1 MSKAFPDGESIPR
14 NLEPNSKELR
24 CLFAT
29 EELMNKPDTNIGR
42 VCRGIVQLIPQ
53 GWRYPDICQAKI
65 TLEENVYHSYHFQE
79 SRWVQSADIV
89 VRGRTI
95 GDIQVSYTRD
105 ISGEGRVV
113 FLPEETRLIRTI
125 AERLGHFIIYRQL
138 KQSYDG
144 ESISPKEAVA
154 RKKEWQV
161 VLDLLKQT
169 DKNLYFN
176 MSHKMLNQLCWSG
189 IPEANELRQLA
200 GAGNGLDE
208 RELERDSN
216 QPHPRML
223 LKISDEIVEKIFVVA
238 AEHLSDQDILNRIQ
252 RWIQEDKLSDL
263 ARLANRNL
271 PIADVADA
279 VRRQQQMEAE
289 GANLS
294 SASKRGVV
302 VSLIRRFFSD
312 QLPFINIA
320 KNYTEI
326 GDFYDILQRTIYSSE
341 SHGRLGGKSAGLYL
355 AMKILRSSPQNAEL
369 FANVKVPKTWHVT
382 SDLMYAFMNYNNFD
396 DIIEQKYKDP
406 EQIRDEYPYIVQTF
420 KNAPFP
426 PEIVKGISVALD
438 EFEGKPLIVR
448 SSSLLEDSVGAVFSG
463 KYKSLFLTNQGSKK
477 ERLSALLD
485 AIAEVYSSVFSSDPL
500 EYRTERG
507 LIDYAEEMG
516 IMLQEVVGTRVGDY
530 FMPTFAGVAFSNNE
544 FRWSPRIGQKDGLLR
559 IVMGLGTR
567 AVDRVSDD
575 YPVLISPGQP
585 NLKVNASTDEV
596 IRYSPRYADVIN
608 LKKNCFETIEIRTL
622 LKEVGEEIPG
632 ANLLVSILRDDRLHK
647 PMGAHIDFAHDD
659 LLVTFEGLANDTNFV
674 KQMKEI
680 LRLLEERMGFPVDI
694 EFASD
699 GKDFYL
705 LQCRSQCRTDE
716 SLPSIIPRDVPP
728 ERIIFTAN
736 RNISNGRLA
745 DITHI
750 VYVDPQKYSEIS
762 EHSHILELGRVV
774 GKLNKVLPRRRFVL
788 MGPGRWG
795 SRGDIKLGVSVTYGD
810 INNTAMLI
818 EIARKSGGYV
828 PDLSF
833 GTHFFQDLVEANI
846 RYLPLY
852 PDEPGMIFNEK
863 FLLESPNVFPDLLP
877 NHAYL
882 QDTIR
887 VIDVPAA
894 TGGQVLRILLNAE
907 RDEAI
912 ALLV

>member
-1 MSKAFPDGESIPR
+1 MSEAFPDGESVPR
-14 NLEPNSKELR
+14 DLEPSSKELH
-24 CLFAT
+24 CLFAI
-29 EELMNKPDTNIGR
+29 EELMNKPETNISR
-42 VCRGIVQLIPQ
+42 VCRGIIQIIPQ

-65 TLEENVYHSYHFQE
+65 TLEENVYRSSHFQE
-79 SRWVQSADIV
+79 SLCLQSADVV

-105 ISGEGRVV
+105 VSGEGRVL
-113 FLPEETRLIRTI
+113 FLPEEARLIKTI

-138 KQSYDG
+138 KQTYVG
-144 ESISPKEAVA
+144 ESAPPKEPA

-161 VLDLLKQT
+161 VLDLLKKT
-169 DKNLYFN
+169 DKTLYFN
-176 MSHKMLNQLCWSG
+176 ISHRMLNQLCWSG
-189 IPEANELRQLA
+189 IPEAEELRLSA
-200 GAGNGLDE
+200 GTSNEFDE

-223 LKISDEIVEKIFVVA
+223 LKISDELVGKIFVVA
-238 AEHLSDQDILNRIQ
+238 ADHLSDLEILTRIQ

-263 ARLANRNL
+263 ARVANRNL
-271 PIADVADA
+271 PISDVADA

-289 GANLS
+289 GAELS
-294 SASKRGVV
+294 SPSKRGIV
-302 VSLIRRFFSD
+302 VSLIRRFLSD

-320 KNYTEI
+320 KNYAEI
-326 GDFYDILQRTIYSSE
+326 GDFYDILQRAIYSTE

-355 AMKILRSSPQNAEL
+355 AMKILRSSPNHSEF
-369 FANVKVPKTWHVT
+369 FANVRVPKTWHIT
-382 SDLMYAFMNYNNFD
+382 SDMMYVFMHYNNFD
-396 DIIEQKYKDP
+396 DIIEQKYKDR

-426 PEIVKGISVALD
+426 PEMVKGISVALD
-438 EFEGKPLIVR
+438 EFEEKPLIVR
-448 SSSLLEDSVGAVFSG
+448 SSSLLEDGVGAVFSG

-507 LIDYAEEMG
+507 LLDFPEEMG
-516 IMLQEVVGTRVGDY
+516 IMIQEVVGTKVGDY

-544 FRWSPRIGQKDGLLR
+544 FRWSPRIRQKDGLLR
-559 IVMGLGTR
+559 MVLGLGTR
-567 AVDRVSDD
+567 AVDRVADD
-575 YPVLISPGQP
+575 YPVLIAPGQP

-596 IRYSPRYADVIN
+596 VRYSPRRADVIN
-608 LKKNCFETIEIRTL
+608 LKKNCFETIEIKTL
-622 LKEVGEEIPG
+622 LKEVGEEIIG
-632 ANLLVSILRDDRLHK
+632 VDRLVSILRDDRLHK
-647 PMGAHIDFAHDD
+647 PMGGHIDFTHDD
-659 LLVTFEGLANDTNFV
+659 LLVTFEGLVNDTSFV
-674 KQMKEI
+674 QQMKEI
-680 LRLLEERMGFPVDI
+680 LKLLEESMGLPVDI

-716 SLPSIIPRDVPP
+716 SLPSSIPRDVPR
-728 ERIIFTAN
+728 EKIIFTAN
-736 RNISNGRLA
+736 RSISNGRLA

-750 VYVDPQKYSEIS
+750 VYINPQKYSEIA
-762 EHSHILELGRVV
+762 EYSHLLELGRVV
-774 GKLNKVLPRRRFVL
+774 GKLNKVLPRRRFIL

-795 SRGDIKLGVSVTYGD
+795 SRGDIKLGVSVTYAD

-818 EIARKSGGYV
+818 EIARKTGGYA

-852 PDEPGMIFNEK
+852 PDEPGIIFNEE
-863 FLLESPNVFPDLLP
+863 FLLESPDAFSDLLP

-882 QDTIR
+882 QGTIR

-907 RDEAI
+907 RDEAV

>member
-1 MSKAFPDGESIPR
+1 MSEAFPDGESVPR

-24 CLFAT
+24 CLFAA
-29 EELMNKPDTNIGR
+29 EELMNKPETNIGR
-42 VCRGIVQLIPQ
+42 VCRGIVQIIPQ

-65 TLEENVYHSYHFQE
+65 TLEENVYHSPHFQE

-113 FLPEETRLIRTI
+113 FLPEEARLIRTI

-138 KQSYDG
+138 KQTYDG
-144 ESISPKEAVA
+144 ESTSPKEPA

-169 DKNLYFN
+169 DKILYFN
-176 MSHKMLNQLCWSG
+176 ISHRMLNQLCWSG
-189 IPEANELRQLA
+189 IPEADELRHLA
-200 GAGNGLDE
+200 GTGNEFDE

-223 LKISDEIVEKIFVVA
+223 LKISDEIVGKIFIVA
-238 AEHLSDQDILNRIQ
+238 ADHLSDQDILSRIQ

-263 ARLANRNL
+263 ARVANRNL
-271 PIADVADA
+271 PLSDVADA

-289 GANLS
+289 GAKLS
-294 SASKRGVV
+294 SPSKRGVV

-320 KNYTEI
+320 KNYAEI
-326 GDFYDILQRTIYSSE
+326 GDFYDILQRTIYSAE

-355 AMKILRSSPQNAEL
+355 AMKILRSSPHHSEL
-369 FANVKVPKTWHVT
+369 FANVRVPKTWHIT
-382 SDLMYAFMNYNNFD
+382 SDMMYAFMHYNNFD
-396 DIIEQKYKDP
+396 DIIEQKYKDL
-406 EQIRDEYPYIVQTF
+406 EQVRDEYPYIVQTF

-426 PEIVKGISVALD
+426 PEMVKGISVALD

-448 SSSLLEDSVGAVFSG
+448 SSSLLEDSVGAIFSG

-507 LIDYAEEMG
+507 LIDFAEEMG
-516 IMLQEVVGTRVGDY
+516 IMIQEVVGTRVGDY

-544 FRWSPRIGQKDGLLR
+544 FRWSPRIRQKDGLLR
-559 IVMGLGTR
+559 MVLGLGTR

-585 NLKVNASTDEV
+585 NLKVNTSTDEV
-596 IRYSPRYADVIN
+596 IRYSPRCADVIN
-608 LKKNCFETIEIRTL
+608 LKKDCFETIEIKTL
-622 LKEVGEEIPG
+622 LKEAGEEIPG
-632 ANLLVSILRDDRLHK
+632 ANRLVSILKDDRLHK
-647 PMGAHIDFAHDD
+647 PMGAHIDFTRDD
-659 LLVTFEGLANDTNFV
+659 LLVTFAGLVNDTDFV

-680 LRLLEERMGFPVDI
+680 LKLLEERMGFPVDI
-694 EFASD
+694 EFACD

-716 SLPSIIPRDVPP
+716 SMPSPIPRDVPR
-728 ERIIFTAN
+728 EKIIFTAN

-750 VYVDPQKYSEIS
+750 VYVNPQKYSEIE

-774 GKLNKVLPRRRFVL
+774 GKLNKVLPRRHFIL

-795 SRGDIKLGVSVTYGD
+795 SRGDIKLGVSVTYAD

-818 EIARKSGGYV
+818 EIARKSGGYL

-852 PDEPGMIFNEK
+852 PDEPGIIFNEE
-863 FLLESPNVFPDLLP
+863 FLLGAPNAFPDLLP